1 MAVAATRKKIMDKK
15 KKIELEVLNISNSQE
30 QAGAYALVLGEVD
43 GARQLPVIIG
53 AAEAQA
59 MLISL
64 KGIVPPRPLTHNLFA
79 SCLEVLGVNMM
90 RALIYRVDNGV
101 FYSYIYLKADDAI
114 IRMDARTS
122 DAVAMA
128 LRMKAPIFIYEEI
141 LESEQLKTGKETSFI
156 VFPSTG
162 CTNPGA
168 ISASGF
174 MTKSRSAI
182 NGWGRI
188 NFAPE
193 GEVVE
198 SIKSS

>member
-1 MAVAATRKKIMDKK
+1 MILNKKLKT
-15 KKIELEVLNISNSQE
+15 L
-30 QAGAYALVLGEVD
+30 LVLALYIGFTIAIYAIVCHFIDKPFQEIHLLYRMHCLFTGLYCGEK
-43 GARQLPVIIG
+43 
-53 AAEAQA
+53 E
-59 MLISL
+59 
-64 KGIVPPRPLTHNLFA
+64 
-79 SCLEVLGVNMM
+79 EV
-90 RALIYRVDNGV
+90 
-101 FYSYIYLKADDAI
+101 S
-114 IRMDARTS
+114 
-122 DAVAMA
+122 
-128 LRMKAPIFIYEEI
+128 
-141 LESEQLKTGKETSFI
+141 SFI

>member
-90 RALIYRVDNGV
+90 RALVYPVDKGTHHAWK
-101 FYSYIYLKADDAI
+101 Y
-114 IRMDARTS
+114 
-122 DAVAMA
+122 
-128 LRMKAPIFIYEEI
+128 
-141 LESEQLKTGKETSFI
+141 
-156 VFPSTG
+156 
-162 CTNPGA
+162 
-168 ISASGF
+168 
-174 MTKSRSAI
+174 
-182 NGWGRI
+182 
-188 NFAPE
+188 
-193 GEVVE
+193 
-198 SIKSS
+198 

>member
-1 MAVAATRKKIMDKK
+1 MDKK

-30 QAGAYALVLGEVD
+30 QAGAYALVLGEVE

-53 AAEAQA
+53 EAEAQA

-79 SCLEVLGVNMM
+79 SCLVVLGVNMM

-141 LESEQLKTGKETSFI
+141 LESEQLKTGKEN
-156 VFPSTG
+156 VAPMGENPSPHEDEFFHGDTMEMLQKALQE
-162 CTNPGA
+162 A
-168 ISASGF
+168 IANENYERAAHIRDEIS
-174 MTKSRSAI
+174 KRK
-182 NGWGRI
+182 
-188 NFAPE
+188 E
-193 GEVVE
+193 QQ
-198 SIKSS
+198 

>member
-1 MAVAATRKKIMDKK
+1 MDKK
-15 KKIELEVLNISNSQE
+15 KKIKLEVLNITNSQA

-43 GARQLPVIIG
+43 GPRQLPVIIG

-64 KGIVPPRPLTHNLFA
+64 KGIVPPRPMTHNLFA

-101 FYSYIYLKADDAI
+101 FYSYIYMKADDAI

-128 LRMKAPIFIYEEI
+128 LRMKAPIYIYDEI
-141 LESEQLKTGKETSFI
+141 LESEQLKAGLTGETGSMAPMGENPAPHDDEFFHGDTIEMLQQALKE
-156 VFPSTG
+156 
-162 CTNPGA
+162 A
-168 ISASGF
+168 IAHENYE
-174 MTKSRSAI
+174 RAAHIRDEI
-182 NGWGRI
+182 NKRK
-188 NFAPE
+188 E
-193 GEVVE
+193 QQ
-198 SIKSS
+198 

>member
-1 MAVAATRKKIMDKK
+1 M
-15 KKIELEVLNISNSQE
+15 E
-30 QAGAYALVLGEVD
+30 

-141 LESEQLKTGKETSFI
+141 LESEQLKTGKES
-156 VFPSTG
+156 VAPMGENPSPHEDEFFHGDTMEMLQKALQE
-162 CTNPGA
+162 A
-168 ISASGF
+168 IANENYERAAHIRDEIS
-174 MTKSRSAI
+174 KRK
-182 NGWGRI
+182 
-188 NFAPE
+188 E
-193 GEVVE
+193 QQ
-198 SIKSS
+198 

>member
-1 MAVAATRKKIMDKK
+1 MDKK

-30 QAGAYALVLGEVD
+30 QAGAYALVLGEVE
-43 GARQLPVIIG
+43 GTRQLPVIIG

-64 KGIVPPRPLTHNLFA
+64 KGIIPPRPLTHNLFA

-141 LESEQLKTGKETSFI
+141 LEAEQQGRNYQTKRAAIDLCMYSIHPTYKP
-156 VFPSTG
+156 VPNFPKKKPNTASAYYASIL
-162 CTNPGA
+162 A
-168 ISASGF
+168 I
-174 MTKSRSAI
+174 RLH
-182 NGWGRI
+182 
-188 NFAPE
+188 
-193 GEVVE
+193 
-198 SIKSS
+198 

>member
-1 MAVAATRKKIMDKK
+1 MDKK
-15 KKIELEVLNISNSQE
+15 KKVELEVLNITNSQA

-43 GARQLPVIIG
+43 GQRQLPVIIG

-79 SCLEVLGVNMM
+79 SCLEVLGVSML

-101 FYSYIYLKADDAI
+101 FYSYIYMKADDAI

-128 LRMKAPIFIYEEI
+128 LRMKAPIFVYENI
-141 LESEQLKTGKETSFI
+141 LEAEQLKTGLAEATGNLAPMGDNPEPYEDEFFHKDTLEMLQKALQEAIANENYERAAHIRDEITKRKEQQ
-156 VFPSTG
+156 
-162 CTNPGA
+162 
-168 ISASGF
+168 
-174 MTKSRSAI
+174 
-182 NGWGRI
+182 
-188 NFAPE
+188 
-193 GEVVE
+193 
-198 SIKSS
+198 